1 LKSDLLEQLKKWILE
16 NEKEEAIGISTFI
29 NKTTSGEQIS
39 SEEKPFATT
48 KQNVSVGVLRNIL
61 GELMK
66 EVNEASLIYKK
77 SMRSPSKEN
86 VEAARKM
93 IDELQSWDEIISLV
107 KHIKSFFSES
117 SRNFLRFAH
126 NAGYIMN
133 ILHYLER
140 AKFSPDQVEFIRQ
153 IASNP
158 DAAERSEDFP
168 DEMNQEGLNRMFENS
183 IYNTQSDEQK
193 TLKVIREVLQNAVD
207 ATDPKQKPEL
217 SSRPGWKPEIHI
229 RTSVFKEGEKYYLD
243 IIVDDRGVGMNW
255 DVLSKKFFVTFE
267 SGKAGDHG
275 AAGGFGIA
283 KALIQEAPKHG
294 WSVDTNGIH
303 SSRFHKNVFLGTRKG
318 GRYEAPSTE
327 IKKHNDGTS
336 LSLYG
341 MPYANSDRIKELCS
355 VYATNGRVK
364 IFLEGKEQEPKFLLD
379 SDRVTLIGDGSNIAS
394 AVSDDESEREV
405 AQKLLEK
412 RKDAIADKISEI
424 GAVAGGRNK
433 YKFYL
438 KKTSGS
444 GKLYVMVNGQFQ
456 FDEEKYISKLDVI
469 VSIETQARPG
479 DPDYPLD
486 PGREYLR
493 GEAKNNINELVSLL
507 KDFTKEMADDE
518 LFKDGIE
525 SIIVNEDESP
535 MTMDEEE
542 STTHKK
548 EAMASVL
555 QSAVGLFDDS
565 KDQNSEDK
573 SDIPSRADGDR
584 SQTSTELDEQQK
596 IDKVTKE
603 LTDLVGKES
612 PFSEE
617 TIERLVKEAIGS
629 SEDRVEQNNMIKS
642 IVEGLSTPGHVL
654 VQKNFVAKKAVS
666 EQPKITGEML
676 IVWQKAI
683 KIIIKK
689 MSAVYSGTRSRP
701 FVPGLIYSSEA
712 LGLYMPAKSGRKFD
726 SICVNPVTMSAH
738 ILPKYFAEKLEDDD
752 LKQAF
757 EIIDEM
763 DGPSET
769 PINRLSKF
777 IFHLAIHEVCH
788 YLYPD
793 GWSPENFHRYI
804 SKMERICHDE
814 YDQIKRE
821 VKLHMGGLRKSAQ
834 KLITLVAKNR
844 TRKESFNQWARFKA
858 SKMIFENFPNKEKH
872 KTIPTARTFREFL
885 KN

>member
-1 LKSDLLEQLKKWILE
+1 MKSDLLERLKKWILE
-16 NEKEEAIGISTFI
+16 NEREEAIGISTFLR
-29 NKTTSGEQIS
+29 KTEKGEQIS
-39 SEEKPFATT
+39 PEDKPLVTT
-48 KQNVSVGVLRNIL
+48 KQHDSVGELRSIL
-61 GELMK
+61 GQLMK
-66 EVNEASLIYKK
+66 EVNDASLVYKK
-77 SMRSPSKEN
+77 SMRSPSSEN
-86 VEAARKM
+86 IEAARRM
-93 IDELQSWDEIISLV
+93 IDELQLWDEIISLV
-107 KHIKSFFSES
+107 RHIKSFFSES
-117 SRNFLRFAH
+117 SPNFLRFDRD
-126 NAGYIMN
+126 AGYIIN

-140 AKFSPDQVEFIRQ
+140 AKFSPEQVEFIRQ
-153 IASNP
+153 LASSP
-158 DAAERSEDFP
+158 STGERSEDFP
-168 DEMNQEGLNRMFENS
+168 DEVNQEGLNRMFENS
-183 IYNTQSDEQK
+183 IYNTQSGDQK

-207 ATDPKQKPEL
+207 ATDPKQKPQL
-217 SSRPGWKPEIHI
+217 ASRPGWKPEIHI
-229 RTSVFKEGEKYYLD
+229 KTAIFKEGDEHYLD

-303 SSRFHKNVFLGTRKG
+303 SSRFHKNVFLGTRRG

-327 IKKHNDGTS
+327 IKKHEDGTS
-336 LSLYG
+336 LALHG
-341 MPYANSDRIKELCS
+341 MPYASQDRIRELCS

-364 IFLEGKEQEPKFLLD
+364 IFLNGKEQEPKFLLD
-379 SDRVTLIGDGSNIAS
+379 SDQVTPIGDGASIVS
-394 AVSDDESEREV
+394 AVAEDDSERDV
-405 AQKLLEK
+405 AQRLLEK
-412 RKDAIADKISEI
+412 RKDAITDKMSEI
-424 GAVAGGRNK
+424 GAIAGGRNK

-456 FDEEKYISKLDVI
+456 FDEEKYISRLDVI
-469 VSIETQARPG
+469 VSIDTQARPG

-493 GEAKNNINELVSLL
+493 GDAKNSINELVSLL

-548 EAMASVL
+548 EALAAAL
-555 QSAVGLFDDS
+555 QGAVGLFKKDS
-565 KDQNSEDK
+565 QDSDEDRPT
-573 SDIPSRADGDR
+573 S
-584 SQTSTELDEQQK
+584 SQPD
-596 IDKVTKE
+596 IDKVTKQ
-603 LTDLVGKES
+603 LADLAGNES

-617 TIERLVKEAIGS
+617 TIGRLVKEAIGS
-629 SEDRVEQNNMIKS
+629 SSDRVEQNNMIKS
-642 IVEGLSTPGHVL
+642 IVEGLSTPGHIL

-676 IVWQKAI
+676 IVWQKAV

-689 MSAVYSGTRSRP
+689 MSAVYSGIRSRP

-712 LGLYMPAKSGRKFD
+712 LGLYMPAKASRKFD

-738 ILPKYFAEKLEDDD
+738 ILPKYFAERLEDDE

-757 EIIDEM
+757 EMIDEM

-834 KLITLVAKNR
+834 RLITIVAKNR
-844 TRKESFNQWARFKA
+844 TKKESFRQWAQSRG
-858 SKMIFENFPNKEKH
+858 SRMLFESPKKLVEKRRDAM
-872 KTIPTARTFREFL
+872 PTAKNFREFL
-885 KN
+885 RRLG

>member
-1 LKSDLLEQLKKWILE
+1 MKSDLLERLKKWILE
-16 NEKEEAIGISTFI
+16 NEREEAIGMSTFLR
-29 NKTTSGEQIS
+29 KTEKGEQIS
-39 SEEKPFATT
+39 PGDKPLVTT
-48 KQNVSVGVLRNIL
+48 KQHASVGELRNIL
-61 GELMK
+61 GQLMK
-66 EVNEASLIYKK
+66 EVNDASLVYKK
-77 SMRSPSKEN
+77 SMRSPSAEN
-86 VEAARKM
+86 IEASRRM
-93 IDELQSWDEIISLV
+93 IDELQLWDEIISLV
-107 KHIKSFFSES
+107 RHIKSFFSES
-117 SRNFLRFAH
+117 SPNFLRFDRD
-126 NAGYIMN
+126 AGYIIN

-140 AKFSPDQVEFIRQ
+140 AKFSPEQVEFIRQ
-153 IASNP
+153 LASSP
-158 DAAERSEDFP
+158 SAGERSEDFP
-168 DEMNQEGLNRMFENS
+168 DEVNQEGLNRMFENS
-183 IYNTQSDEQK
+183 IYNTQSGDQK

-207 ATDPKQKPEL
+207 ATDPKQKPQL
-217 SSRPGWKPEIHI
+217 ASRPGWKPEIHI
-229 RTSVFKEGEKYYLD
+229 KTAIFKEGDEHYLD

-303 SSRFHKNVFLGTRKG
+303 SSRFHKNVFLGTRRG

-327 IKKHNDGTS
+327 IKKHEDGTS
-336 LSLYG
+336 LALHG
-341 MPYANSDRIKELCS
+341 MPYASQDRIRELCS

-364 IFLEGKEQEPKFLLD
+364 IFLDGKEQEPKFLLD
-379 SDRVTLIGDGSNIAS
+379 SDQVTPIGDGASIVS
-394 AVSDDESEREV
+394 AVADDDSERDV
-405 AQKLLEK
+405 AQRLLEK
-412 RKDAIADKISEI
+412 RKDAITDKMSEI
-424 GAVAGGRNK
+424 GAIAGGRNK

-456 FDEEKYISKLDVI
+456 FDEEKYISRLDVI
-469 VSIETQARPG
+469 VSIDTQARPG

-493 GEAKNNINELVSLL
+493 GDAKNSINELVSLL

-548 EAMASVL
+548 EALAAVL
-555 QSAVGLFDDS
+555 QGAVGLFKKDS
-565 KDQNSEDK
+565 QD
-573 SDIPSRADGDR
+573 SDERDR
-584 SQTSTELDEQQK
+584 SDSQDSDEDRPTSSQPDIDE
-596 IDKVTKE
+596 VTKQ
-603 LTDLVGKES
+603 LADLAGNES

-617 TIERLVKEAIGS
+617 TIGRLVKEAIGS
-629 SEDRVEQNNMIKS
+629 SSDRVEQNNMIKS
-642 IVEGLSTPGHVL
+642 IVEGLSTPGHIL

-676 IVWQKAI
+676 IVWQKAV

-712 LGLYMPAKSGRKFD
+712 LGLYMPAKPGRKFD

-738 ILPKYFAEKLEDDD
+738 ILPKYFAERLEDDE

-834 KLITLVAKNR
+834 RLITIVAKNR
-844 TRKESFNQWARFKA
+844 TKKESFRQWAQSRG
-858 SKMIFENFPNKEKH
+858 SRMLFESPKKLVEKRRDAM
-872 KTIPTARTFREFL
+872 PTAKNFREFL
-885 KN
+885 RRLG